1 MAKQAFDQLQQKPQA
16 VCLYVII
23 SVYHKSWLCKV
34 FIRKIAVKSTM
45 FLKLSVCMVWIS
57 MGNVIAHSNSAFK

>member
-16 VCLYVII
+16 VCLSALI
-23 SVYHKSWLCKV
+23 SVYHRSWLWKV